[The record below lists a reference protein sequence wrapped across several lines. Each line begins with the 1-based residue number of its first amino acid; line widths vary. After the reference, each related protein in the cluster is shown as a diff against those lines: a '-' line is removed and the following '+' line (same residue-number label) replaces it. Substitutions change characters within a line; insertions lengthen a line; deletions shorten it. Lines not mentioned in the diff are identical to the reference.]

1 MTRIE
6 AIRFAIRRLEKEQ
19 AMVSVD
25 HKRMKPIEGSE
36 DLYWQLEEALIQLK
50 ATAQAMQAEGV
61 RKSLAEWDESIAEA
75 VEPEMRL

>member
-6 AIRFAIRRLEKEQ
+6 AVRFAIRRLEKEQ
-19 AMVSVD
+19 AAVSVD
-25 HKRMKPIEGSE
+25 HKRMNPIKGSE
-36 DLYWQLEEALIQLK
+36 ELFWELEEALVQLK
-50 ATAQAMQAEGV
+50 ATCQAMQAEGV